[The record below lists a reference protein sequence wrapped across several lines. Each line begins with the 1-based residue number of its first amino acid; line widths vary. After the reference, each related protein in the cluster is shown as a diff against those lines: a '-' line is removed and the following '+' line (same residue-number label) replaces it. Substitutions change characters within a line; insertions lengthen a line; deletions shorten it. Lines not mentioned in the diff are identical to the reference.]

1 MKEFVEKLIKRMD
14 KITELIRPVGWSRK
28 IEVVETKAVIEIINE
43 IAEEYGNGW
52 TPCSIKLPERNKPV
66 LVCDKDGWI
75 SVTINMPYAGVK
87 NDFECGYYVAWME
100 LPEAYKAGSGEN
112 EVN

>member
-1 MKEFVEKLIKRMD
+1 MATHT
-14 KITELIRPVGWSRK
+14 IT
-28 IEVVETKAVIEIINE
+28 VVEEVKEN
-43 IAEEYGNGW
+43 YNNGW

-100 LPEAYKAGSGEN
+100 LPEAYKEGSREN
-112 EVN
+112 EQIN